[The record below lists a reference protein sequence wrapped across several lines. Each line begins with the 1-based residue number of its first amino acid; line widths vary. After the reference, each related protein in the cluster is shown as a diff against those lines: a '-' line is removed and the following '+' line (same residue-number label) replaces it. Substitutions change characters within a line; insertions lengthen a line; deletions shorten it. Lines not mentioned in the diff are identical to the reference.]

1 MNLMRP
7 KQRKILQN
15 FNFNMIQ
22 FERFEL
28 KNGLK
33 VIFHKDTSTP
43 MAVVNTLYDV
53 GARDEQ
59 EDKTG
64 FAHLFEH
71 LMFGGSV
78 NIPSYDAPLQNAGGE
93 SNAFTSNDIT
103 NYYNVLPAQNIET
116 ALWLESDRM
125 LSLAFSPKSLE
136 VQRSV
141 VIEEFKQRYL
151 NQPYGD
157 DWLLLRPLAYLKHP
171 YKWAT
176 IGKSLQHI
184 EEVQLDDVKAFFQ
197 KHYNPANAILCISGN
212 FEIENIKQLVE
223 HWYGNIPGGIKPARI
238 LLQEPKQT
246 EFRKAVFERD
256 VPADAFYYAFKMG
269 ERKSEEYYIAD
280 MLSDELGKE
289 KSSVL
294 YLKLKKELQLVT
306 DINAYILGSL
316 DQGLFIISGKMMNGK
331 SMDELDSAL
340 WEVLDVFKLN
350 PITDQE
356 LKRLKL
362 KIRTSK
368 EFQEQGLLNRT
379 MNLAYYELLGDANGI
394 NEEHEIYNAIEVEHL
409 QELSKHL
416 FVKENCSLL
425 QIKATQSHE

>member
-1 MNLMRP
+1 MRP

-125 LSLAFSPKSLE
+125 LSLAFSPKSLGY
-136 VQRSV
+136 QS
-141 VIEEFKQRYL
+141 
-151 NQPYGD
+151 
-157 DWLLLRPLAYLKHP
+157 
-171 YKWAT
+171 
-176 IGKSLQHI
+176 
-184 EEVQLDDVKAFFQ
+184 
-197 KHYNPANAILCISGN
+197 C
-212 FEIENIKQLVE
+212 
-223 HWYGNIPGGIKPARI
+223 
-238 LLQEPKQT
+238 
-246 EFRKAVFERD
+246 
-256 VPADAFYYAFKMG
+256 
-269 ERKSEEYYIAD
+269 
-280 MLSDELGKE
+280 
-289 KSSVL
+289 SSF
-294 YLKLKKELQLVT
+294 
-306 DINAYILGSL
+306 AS
-316 DQGLFIISGKMMNGK
+316 
-331 SMDELDSAL
+331 
-340 WEVLDVFKLN
+340 
-350 PITDQE
+350 
-356 LKRLKL
+356 
-362 KIRTSK
+362 SK
-368 EFQEQGLLNRT
+368 ERT
-379 MNLAYYELLGDANGI
+379 I
-394 NEEHEIYNAIEVEHL
+394 P
-409 QELSKHL
+409 
-416 FVKENCSLL
+416 
-425 QIKATQSHE
+425 